1 MKRTTFHLTMLLSGL
16 VVIGLFGAPAQ
27 ADDLIK
33 TIQTDLA
40 TLGYD
45 PGPATGDL
53 NMKTQ
58 LAIGKFEEANRLPVT
73 GQPSFNLAVSISSQ
87 VDAQRSGNAAP
98 HSAGAATATE
108 TEAECLQRLA
118 SQKETRQKRG
128 QGLRSLAN
136 TGANIANRFGG
147 NLTVARDIMDV
158 SQTADEMSSL
168 AHDLGLTPDEAARCA
183 Q

>member
-1 MKRTTFHLTMLLSGL
+1 MKRVTFNLTLLLSSL
-16 VVIGLFGAPAQ
+16 MILCLSGAPVQ

-40 TLGYD
+40 ALGYD

-58 LAIGKFEEANRLPVT
+58 LAIGKFEEAHRLPVT
-73 GQPSFNLAVSISSQ
+73 GQPSFNLAVTISNQ
-87 VDAQRSGNAAP
+87 ADARRDGNAALHP
-98 HSAGAATATE
+98 AGVAAVE

-118 SQKETRQKRG
+118 SQKETRQKRS

-147 NLTVARDIMDV
+147 NLAVARDIMDV

-183 Q
+183 P